1 MKNTGS
7 WSAGIFSI
15 FLYVIT
21 TEHVGRAML
30 KAAKLGYPRTVLENR
45 DIEKLGIERFNTLYR

>member
-7 WSAGIFSI
+7 WSAGNFSI
-15 FLYVIT
+15 FLYVTT

-30 KAAKLGYPRTVLENR
+30 KAAKLGSPGTVLENR
-45 DIEKLGIERFNTLYR
+45 DIEKLGIQR